1 MNGPKNRKLD
11 DEGKQSGGSKKK
23 KQKRVPAWWDG
34 CKYRCPRCP
43 TEFSDSAAVRLHVEC
58 VHGDAQF
65 DRSAVLAKRDLDYIL
80 ESCRLRAFGSTPS

>member
-23 KQKRVPAWWDG
+23 KQKRVAAWWDG